1 MSFRG
6 RMKKRR
12 SNLGRRTK
20 QQGSNKDKRG
30 RLATIFQKDNMPE
43 GIEFWKCEEGE
54 HLIDILPW
62 FAGENMPQDDF
73 GNPVSKKG
81 QDDYV
86 LDLFVHSY
94 IGSMKEPFICPY
106 ENFGEPCP
114 ICEYMKA
121 NFIDD
126 KDLYDKLRPK
136 RRTVYLVWVHDSREE
151 EKKGIQIWEVAHYF
165 MEAELSELA
174 KLPRGGG
181 VVEFAHADEGKSI
194 AFNKKGKGKKGI
206 KFSAFKFIDRE
217 EEIPDRIL
225 DKTFAL
231 DNVVSM
237 HPPYKVIEKAF
248 QSTMSNFTP
257 AEEEEQ
263 EEEEQPRK
271 RKRPL
276 SRRKKPAESESKPR
290 TKRPRKRPAS
300 KAGAT
305 KKQSTKPAGKRPPKR
320 RKRRTPP
327 EDVPF

>member
-1 MSFRG
+1 MGFRS

-20 QQGSNKDKRG
+20 QQGINKDKRG
-30 RLATIFQKDNMPE
+30 RLATIFKKDNMPE
-43 GIEFWKCEEGE
+43 GIEFWKCDEGE

-62 FAGENMPQDDF
+62 FAGDDMPQDDF

-86 LDLFVHSY
+86 LDLFVHTY
-94 IGSMKEPFICPY
+94 IGSMKEPFVCPY

-114 ICEYMKA
+114 ICEHMKA

-151 EKKGIQIWEVAHYF
+151 RKKGPQIWEVAHYF

-181 VVEFAHADEGKSI
+181 VVEFAHADSGKSI

-217 EEIPDRIL
+217 EELPDRIL

-231 DNVVSM
+231 DSIVNMRPS
-237 HPPYKVIEKAF
+237 YKVIEKAF
-248 QSTMSNFTP
+248 ASTMSNFVP
-257 AEEEEQ
+257 AEEEDEQ
-263 EEEEQPRK
+263 EAEEPR
-271 RKRPL
+271 
-276 SRRKKPAESESKPR
+276 RRKKPPLNR
-290 TKRPRKRPAS
+290 RKRPAKKPAGSSAGSTGSKRPAS
-300 KAGAT
+300 KKT
-305 KKQSTKPAGKRPPKR
+305 SESPRR
-320 RKRRTPP
+320 RKKRHTPP
-327 EDVPF
+327 DDVPF